1 MRFFTI
7 QIVAVFFFSFVSC
20 KTDSKHAE
28 VEDGLAGKSITLSS
42 TAGWQADDRFIISH
56 PSNVISQRGYSYVFY
71 VKEPVNSPLAGS
83 GYGGTIHYAFSR
95 DQGHTWSDQGLL
107 INTGLPD
114 QFDGAGVSKPAVIK
128 VTDNDFFYLY
138 YVGVTSGFTGQD
150 GSPVNRTNIGIAKLV
165 FNEDGPIRLAIK
177 LNSGKP
183 ILEPSE
189 ATSGRFDAFKVDD
202 PNPVNMN
209 GQIWL
214 YYTGMDK
221 FGGTL
226 RTGLAVSADIN
237 QNHIK
242 QNNVRALLDGAPTL
256 IQKQNT
262 GVMAVFSDTQ
272 DAWFATDGLKFS
284 KLKQKFPLQINAARA
299 NADLPQ
305 LGWGLAAA
313 ASGQPGFNRWE
324 IK

>member
-1 MRFFTI
+1 MRYLPVLFLVTISLFF
-7 QIVAVFFFSFVSC
+7 VHC
-20 KTDSKHAE
+20 KSDSNAGGSE
-28 VEDGLAGKSITLSS
+28 NVLAGKSVTLSA
-42 TAGWQADDRFIISH
+42 TAGWQPDDRFTLSQPSNIISQ
-56 PSNVISQRGYSYVFY
+56 NGFSYVFY

-128 VTDNDFFYLY
+128 VTDNNFYFLY
-138 YVGVTSGFTGQD
+138 YVGVGNGFTGQD
-150 GSPVNRTNIGIAKLV
+150 GSPANRTSIGIAKLI

-183 ILEPSE
+183 VLEPSE
-189 ATSGRFDAFKVDD
+189 QQSGRFDAFKVDD

-209 GQIWL
+209 GQTWL
-214 YYTGMDK
+214 YYSGTDK
-221 FGGTL
+221 FGGTS

-237 QNHIK
+237 ESLIK
-242 QNNVRALLDGAPTL
+242 QNNSRALLDGVPSL
-256 IQKQNT
+256 IQKHNN
-262 GVMAVFSDTQ
+262 GVLAVFTETQ
-272 DAWFATDGLKFS
+272 NAWYAPDGLKFS
-284 KLKQKFPLQINAARA
+284 KLKDKFPVQIKFARA
-299 NADLPQ
+299 NGDLSQ
-305 LGWGLAAA
+305 LGWGLAAPGT
-313 ASGQPGFNRWE
+313 GQPGFNRWE